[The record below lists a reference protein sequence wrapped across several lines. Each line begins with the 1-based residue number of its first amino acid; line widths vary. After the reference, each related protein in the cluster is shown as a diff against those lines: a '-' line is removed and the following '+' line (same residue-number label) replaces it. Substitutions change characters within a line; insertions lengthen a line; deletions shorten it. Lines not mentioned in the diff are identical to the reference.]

1 MANFAP
7 QWPGDFESVARQ
19 YWNLW
24 GDALRQA
31 GGVAAPTPTPG
42 WQQAVDWWSQL
53 MPGGTGQVHDVLGRF
68 QRQASDWFGQMQQV
82 AAQFAGRDQA
92 PADIASA
99 WREALGMNAQQ
110 PTHNPF
116 ADIFRAMQG
125 SGAHGL
131 DGWMEQA
138 RPYIDAMQRENARW
152 MHLPTFGLSREQQ
165 ERWQQ
170 LAQAQQDYQHQVA
183 EYDRLMLKVAQQAF
197 ERFEQKLVARS
208 APGQQLE
215 SARALFDLWID
226 AAEEAYAQVALSPE
240 FRTVYG
246 ALANAQMRLR
256 LAVQREVEQVCALFG
271 MPTRTE
277 VDAAHRKIVELERAL
292 RRIRQATPQQAAA
305 PRAPVKR
312 AETAPEAV
320 PAPAPIAE
328 KKPRRAPRRATP
340 PVAKKAVP
348 ATKTRKAAP
357 AKRKAVPA
365 RVARAAA
372 AKPATRQDKRT
383 MDAPAKAPRNRKAD
397 VEAPVAGKGVKKVAA
412 KKTAARKTTVA
423 KTSAKKAPAANTA
436 VKRAARTGIAPAR
449 TAKATG
455 KVGKPSGSVVS
466 MKDWV
471 ARNAAAA
478 EPASTL
484 SKQGGKKQSKRGSRK

>member
-53 MPGGTGQVHDVLGRF
+53 MPGGTGQVQDVLGRF

-92 PADIASA
+92 PADIANA
-99 WREALGMNAQQ
+99 WREALGMTGQQ
-110 PTHNPF
+110 PAQNPF

-138 RPYIDAMQRENARW
+138 RPYLDAMQRENARW

-170 LAQAQQDYQHQVA
+170 LAQAQQDYQHQVG
-183 EYDRLMLKVAQQAF
+183 EYDRLMLKVAQIAF

-256 LAVQREVEQVCALFG
+256 LAVQREVEQVCTLFG

-292 RRIRQATPQQAAA
+292 RRIRQATPQQTAA

-312 AETAPEAV
+312 AEATPDAPPAV
-320 PAPAPIAE
+320 EPAAAR
-328 KKPRRAPRRATP
+328 KPRRATRRAAP
-340 PVAKKAVP
+340 SVAKKAVP
-348 ATKTRKAAP
+348 ARKTGKATP
-357 AKRKAVPA
+357 AKRKPVPA
-365 RVARAAA
+365 RAARAAA
-372 AKPATRQDKRT
+372 AKPATRQDRRAVAAPVKAPGDRKV
-383 MDAPAKAPRNRKAD
+383 DAAAPAP
-397 VEAPVAGKGVKKVAA
+397 GKGVKKVSA
-412 KKTAARKTTVA
+412 KKTAVRKASVA
-423 KTSAKKAPAANTA
+423 KTSAKKAPAANAA
-436 VKRAARTGIAPAR
+436 VKRAARPGTAPAR
-449 TAKATG
+449 TAKAA
-455 KVGKPSGSVVS
+455 KPSASVVS

-478 EPASTL
+478 EAASTPA
-484 SKQGGKKQSKRGSRK
+484 KQGGKKQSKRGSRK